1 LGRKEASALNAG
13 PEEDRLDDLDE
24 IIAEFLVESHE
35 NLDQLDSDL
44 VALEQDPTSRQL
56 LGSVFRTIH
65 TIKGTTGFFEFGHLE
80 ALTHAGESLLS
91 KLRDGELRLTA
102 EITDALLMMVDAV
115 RSLLA
120 AIEATGQE
128 GEPDHT
134 ALIATLTRLQDAGAA
149 TPGAASEPSPLATG
163 AAPEHREGP
172 PTSPSSQPV
181 GEVIVEH
188 GGATPD
194 DVTLAM
200 TAQNVGDAR
209 PIGEILVSQG
219 STTSGEVSLALE
231 VQEERRSVADGSIR
245 VDVDRLDSL
254 MRLMGELVLTRNQSV
269 VHAAAARDAT
279 LIRASTQLNL
289 ITSELQE
296 VVLKMRM
303 QPIDNVW
310 NKLPRVIRDLSA
322 TCGKS
327 VRLEM
332 EGRETELD
340 KTILEAVKDPL
351 THLVRNAVD
360 HGIEPPG
367 DRLAAGKDEQ
377 GLLALRA
384 FHEGGQVN
392 IEIRDDG
399 AGMDPSLIAA
409 KALERGLV
417 SAEQLDRM
425 SEREIINLIFLPGF
439 STAATVTNVSGRG
452 VGMDVVKSN
461 LEKIGGTIDVSSVVG
476 SGTTLHVKI
485 PLTLAIIPALTVMC
499 AGDRY
504 AIPTVNLAQLVRL
517 EGEQGRAGIELISG
531 TPVYRL
537 RGNLLPLVH
546 LDRELGVSE
555 PDRPERDT
563 VLIVVLQAEDRRFGL
578 VVDNI
583 LDTQEIVVKP
593 LSSQLETV
601 SVYAGT
607 TILGDG
613 SAALILD
620 VLALAQRAHV
630 LTAGRELARGAADQA
645 DDDRPKTREALLVT
659 SVGQDRQIAIP
670 LATVTRLEEFPAASI
685 EHVGSRELVQY
696 RDEVLPLVRLTGV
709 LGGAGRR
716 GDDGVLAVVV
726 CVTRGRAVGL
736 VVDAILDIVEG
747 GLSSRDNLDGV
758 GLLGTAVVQNRITEL
773 LDVERTVREI
783 DPQFY
788 DVPTVSAG
796 DRS

>member
-1 LGRKEASALNAG
+1 
-13 PEEDRLDDLDE
+13 LDDLDE
-24 IIAEFLVESHE
+24 IVAEFLVESHE
-35 NLDQLDSDL
+35 NLDQLDRDL

-56 LGSVFRTIH
+56 LASIFRTIH

-80 ALTHAGESLLS
+80 ALTHAGESLLG
-91 KLRDGELRLTA
+91 KLRDGELILTP
-102 EITDALLMMVDAV
+102 EITDSLLMMVDAV
-115 RSLLA
+115 RALLA

-134 ALIATLTRLQDAGAA
+134 ALIATLTRLQHG
-149 TPGAASEPSPLATG
+149 G
-163 AAPEHREGP
+163 AAPEHRQGP
-172 PTSPSSQPV
+172 PTNPSSPPV

-209 PIGEILVSQG
+209 PIGEILISQG

-245 VDVDRLDSL
+245 VDVERLDSL

-269 VHAAAARDAT
+269 VHAAAARDAA
-279 LIRASTQLNL
+279 LIRASTRLHL

-296 VVLKMRM
+296 VVLKLRM
-303 QPIDNVW
+303 QPIDILW
-310 NKLPRVIRDLSA
+310 SKLPRVVRDLSA
-322 TCGKS
+322 TCGKA
-327 VRLEM
+327 VRLEV

-340 KTILEAVKDPL
+340 RTILEAVKDPL

-360 HGIEPPG
+360 HGIESPE

-377 GLLALRA
+377 GLLLLRA

-399 AGMDPSLIAA
+399 AGMDPSLISA

-417 SAEQLDRM
+417 SAEQLARM
-425 SEREIINLIFLPGF
+425 NGREILNLIFLPGF
-439 STAATVTNVSGRG
+439 STAATVTHVSGRG

-461 LEKIGGTIDVSSVVG
+461 LEKIGGSIDVGSVIG
-476 SGTTLHVKI
+476 AGTTVHVKI
-485 PLTLAIIPALTVMC
+485 PLTLAIIPALTVSC

-504 AIPTVNLAQLVRL
+504 AIPTVNLVQLVRL
-517 EGEQGRAGIELISG
+517 EGEQGRVGIELISG

-537 RGNLLPLVH
+537 RGNLLPMLY

-555 PDRPERDT
+555 PDRGQRDP
-563 VLIVVLQAEDRRFGL
+563 VLIVVLQADDRRFGL
-578 VVDNI
+578 VVDDV

-593 LSSQLETV
+593 LASQLETV

-630 LTAGRELARGAADQA
+630 LSAGRELARAAADQG
-645 DDDRPKTREALLVT
+645 DDDRPTTGEALLVT
-659 SVGQDRQIAIP
+659 SVGQDRQVAIP
-670 LATVTRLEEFPAASI
+670 LATVTRLEEFPASWI
-685 EHVGSRELVQY
+685 EHVGGRELVQY
-696 RDEVLPLVRLTGV
+696 RDEILPLVRLTG
-709 LGGAGRR
+709 LPGDAGRR
-716 GDDGVLAVVV
+716 VEDDVLTVVV
-726 CVTRGRAVGL
+726 CLTRGRSVGL
-736 VVDAILDIVEG
+736 VVEAILDIVEG
-747 GLSSRDNLDGV
+747 GLSGRDNLDGV
-758 GLLGTAVVQNRITEL
+758 GLLGTAVVRDRITKL
-773 LDVERTVREI
+773 LDVEQTVREI
-783 DPQFY
+783 DPQFH
-788 DVPTVSAG
+788 DIPSVSTEG
-796 DRS
+796 RS

>member
-1 LGRKEASALNAG
+1 LE
-13 PEEDRLDDLDE
+13 DLDE

-35 NLDQLDSDL
+35 NLDRLDSDL
-44 VALEQDPTSRQL
+44 VALEQDPASRPL

-65 TIKGTTGFFEFGHLE
+65 TIKGTTGFLGFGHLE

-102 EITDALLMMVDAV
+102 EITDALLMLVDAV
-115 RSLLA
+115 RALLTT
-120 AIEATGQE
+120 IEATGQE
-128 GEPDHT
+128 GEPDHA
-134 ALIATLTRLQDAGAA
+134 ALIATLTRLQHGGVAA
-149 TPGAASEPSPLATG
+149 PAAASQPPPPAGE
-163 AAPEHREGP
+163 AAPEHRREP
-172 PTSPSSQPV
+172 PTTPPPPI

-188 GGATPD
+188 GGATPE
-194 DVTLAM
+194 DVTLAR
-200 TAQNVGDAR
+200 TAQDAGDAR
-209 PIGEILVSQG
+209 AIGDILVSHG
-219 STTSGEVSLALE
+219 STTPGEVSLALE

-245 VDVDRLDSL
+245 VDVERLDAL

-269 VHAAAARDAT
+269 AHAAAARDAT
-279 LIRASTQLNL
+279 LVRAAARLNL

-296 VVLKMRM
+296 VVLKLRM

-322 TCGKS
+322 TCGKT
-327 VRLEM
+327 VRLQM

-351 THLVRNAVD
+351 IHLVRNAVD
-360 HGIEPPG
+360 HGIEPPEG
-367 DRLAAGKDEQ
+367 RLAAGKDEQ
-377 GLLALRA
+377 GLLVLRA

-392 IEIRDDG
+392 IEIQDDG

-417 SAEQLDRM
+417 SAEQLARM
-425 SEREIINLIFLPGF
+425 SDREITNLIFLPGF

-461 LEKIGGTIDVSSVVG
+461 LERIGGTIDVSSVLAA
-476 SGTTLHVKI
+476 GTTFQVKI
-485 PLTLAIIPALTVMC
+485 PLTLAIIPALTVTC

-517 EGEQGRAGIELISG
+517 EGEQGRGGIELISG

-537 RGNLLPLVH
+537 RGKLLPLVY

-555 PDRPERDT
+555 PDRTQRDT
-563 VLIVVLQAEDRRFGL
+563 VLIAVLQAEDQRFGL
-578 VVDNI
+578 VVDDI

-593 LSSQLETV
+593 PSSQLEQV
-601 SVYAGT
+601 KVYAGA

-613 SAALILD
+613 SPALILD
-620 VLALAQRAHV
+620 VLALAQRARV
-630 LTAGRELARGAADQA
+630 LSAGRELSRAAADHA
-645 DDDRPKTREALLVT
+645 GDDRPKPREALLVA
-659 SVGQDRQIAIP
+659 SVGQDRTVAIP
-670 LATVTRLEEFPAASI
+670 LATVTRLEELPAASI
-685 EHVGSRELVQY
+685 EYVGSRELVQY
-696 RDEVLPLVRLTGV
+696 RDEILPLIRLTGS
-709 LGGAGRR
+709 LGGDGTQV
-716 GDDGVLAVVV
+716 DDDMLAVVV
-726 CVTRGRAVGL
+726 CSTRGRNVGL
-736 VVDAILDIVEG
+736 VVEAILDIVEG
-747 GLSSRDNLDGV
+747 GPAGGDDRGEV
-758 GLLGTAVVQNRITEL
+758 GYLGTAVVQDRITEL
-773 LDVERTVREI
+773 LDVEQAVQEA

-788 DVPTVSAG
+788 DAPAVSAG

>member
-1 LGRKEASALNAG
+1 
-13 PEEDRLDDLDE
+13 LDDLDE
-24 IIAEFLVESHE
+24 IVAEFLVESHE
-35 NLDQLDSDL
+35 NLDQLDRDL

-65 TIKGTTGFFEFGHLE
+65 TVKGTSGFFEFGHLE
-80 ALTHAGESLLS
+80 ALTHAGESLLG

-102 EITDALLMMVDAV
+102 EITDSLLMMVDAV
-115 RSLLA
+115 RALLA

-128 GEPDHT
+128 GEPDHA
-134 ALIATLTRLQDAGAA
+134 ALIATLTRLQHGGAA
-149 TPGAASEPSPLATG
+149 APAGPSEAPPPATG
-163 AAPEHREGP
+163 AAPEHRQGP
-172 PTSPSSQPV
+172 PTNPSSPPV

-200 TAQNVGDAR
+200 TAQNVGDGR
-209 PIGEILVSQG
+209 PIGEILISQG

-245 VDVDRLDSL
+245 VDVERLDSL

-269 VHAAAARDAT
+269 VHAAAARDAA
-279 LIRASTQLNL
+279 LIRASTRLNL

-303 QPIDNVW
+303 QPIDILW
-310 NKLPRVIRDLSA
+310 SKLPRVVRDLSA
-322 TCGKS
+322 TCGKA
-327 VRLEM
+327 VRLEV

-340 KTILEAVKDPL
+340 RTILEAVKDPL

-360 HGIEPPG
+360 HGIESPEA
-367 DRLAAGKDEQ
+367 RLAAGKDEQ
-377 GLLALRA
+377 GLLLLRA

-399 AGMDPSLIAA
+399 AGMDPSLISA

-417 SAEQLDRM
+417 SAEQLARM
-425 SEREIINLIFLPGF
+425 NGREIINLIFLPGF
-439 STAATVTNVSGRG
+439 STAATVTHVSGRG

-461 LEKIGGTIDVSSVVG
+461 LEKIGGSIDVSSVIG
-476 SGTTLHVKI
+476 AGTTVHVKI
-485 PLTLAIIPALTVMC
+485 PLTLAIIPALTVSC

-504 AIPTVNLAQLVRL
+504 AIPTVNLVQLVRL
-517 EGEQGRAGIELISG
+517 EGEQGRVGIELISG

-537 RGNLLPLVH
+537 RGNLLPMLY

-555 PDRPERDT
+555 PDRGERDP
-563 VLIVVLQAEDRRFGL
+563 VLIVVLQADDRRFGL
-578 VVDNI
+578 VVDDV

-593 LSSQLETV
+593 LASQLENV

-620 VLALAQRAHV
+620 VPALAQRAHV
-630 LTAGRELARGAADQA
+630 LSAGRELARAAADQG
-645 DDDRPKTREALLVT
+645 DDDRPNTGEALLVT
-659 SVGQDRQIAIP
+659 LVGQDRQVAIP
-670 LATVTRLEEFPAASI
+670 LATVTRLEEFPASWI
-685 EHVGSRELVQY
+685 EHVGGRELVQY
-696 RDEVLPLVRLTGV
+696 RDEILPLVRLTG
-709 LGGAGRR
+709 LPGDAGRR
-716 GDDGVLAVVV
+716 AEDDVLTVVV
-726 CVTRGRAVGL
+726 CLTRGRSVGL
-736 VVDAILDIVEG
+736 VVEAILDIVEG
-747 GLSSRDNLDGV
+747 GLSGRHNLDGV
-758 GLLGTAVVQNRITEL
+758 GLLGTAVVRDRITEL
-773 LDVERTVREI
+773 LDVEQSVREI

-788 DVPTVSAG
+788 DIPSVSTG

>member
-1 LGRKEASALNAG
+1 
-13 PEEDRLDDLDE
+13 
-24 IIAEFLVESHE
+24 
-35 NLDQLDSDL
+35 
-44 VALEQDPTSRQL
+44 
-56 LGSVFRTIH
+56 
-65 TIKGTTGFFEFGHLE
+65 
-80 ALTHAGESLLS
+80 
-91 KLRDGELRLTA
+91 
-102 EITDALLMMVDAV
+102 
-115 RSLLA
+115 
-120 AIEATGQE
+120 
-128 GEPDHT
+128 
-134 ALIATLTRLQDAGAA
+134 
-149 TPGAASEPSPLATG
+149 
-163 AAPEHREGP
+163 
-172 PTSPSSQPV
+172 
-181 GEVIVEH
+181 
-188 GGATPD
+188 
-194 DVTLAM
+194 
-200 TAQNVGDAR
+200 
-209 PIGEILVSQG
+209 
-219 STTSGEVSLALE
+219 
-231 VQEERRSVADGSIR
+231 
-245 VDVDRLDSL
+245 
-254 MRLMGELVLTRNQSV
+254 
-269 VHAAAARDAT
+269 
-279 LIRASTQLNL
+279 
-289 ITSELQE
+289 
-296 VVLKMRM
+296 
-303 QPIDNVW
+303 
-310 NKLPRVIRDLSA
+310 
-322 TCGKS
+322 
-327 VRLEM
+327 
-332 EGRETELD
+332 
-340 KTILEAVKDPL
+340 
-351 THLVRNAVD
+351 
-360 HGIEPPG
+360 
-367 DRLAAGKDEQ
+367 
-377 GLLALRA
+377 
-384 FHEGGQVN
+384 
-392 IEIRDDG
+392 
-399 AGMDPSLIAA
+399 
-409 KALERGLV
+409 
-417 SAEQLDRM
+417 
-425 SEREIINLIFLPGF
+425 
-439 STAATVTNVSGRG
+439 
-452 VGMDVVKSN
+452 MDVVKSN
-461 LEKIGGTIDVSSVVG
+461 LEKIGGTIDVSSVLG
-476 SGTTLHVKI
+476 AGTTFHVKI

-670 LATVTRLEEFPAASI
+670 LATVTRLEEFPATSI

-758 GLLGTAVVQNRITEL
+758 GLLGTAVVQDRITEL